1 MTGARVAAGVLAAL
15 ALAPIAGC
23 GEGDEA
29 APLPRELTR
38 EATGYYCRM
47 IVLDHPGPK
56 AQVFVAG
63 RDDPFW
69 FASVRDAIAFTLLPE
84 EPKPVAA
91 LYVTDMGR
99 AESWESPGPGL
110 WVEARRAW
118 FVIESSR
125 RGGMGALEAVPF
137 AEKGAAE
144 DFAGRYGG
152 RAVRFDE
159 VPRSY
164 VFAPAGDGETPAPE

>member
-1 MTGARVAAGVLAAL
+1 MREARIAVGLLAAL
-15 ALAPIAGC
+15 PLALIAAC
-23 GEGDEA
+23 GEGEEA

-38 EATGYYCRM
+38 EATGYYCGM

-69 FASVRDAIAFTLLPE
+69 FTSVRDAIAFTMLPE

-91 LYVTDMGR
+91 VYVTDMGR
-99 AESWESPGPGL
+99 AESWESPGPGI
-110 WVEARRAW
+110 WVEARKAW

-125 RGGMGALEAVPF
+125 RGGMGAPEAVPF
-137 AEKGAAE
+137 AERDAAE
-144 DFAGRYGG
+144 DLAGRYGG
-152 RAVRFDE
+152 RVVRFNE

-164 VFAPAGDGETPAPE
+164 VFAPVGEGETPAPQ